1 MVTSVSHLPRARGVE
16 ICKDDREGGG
26 EGRGKGRGG
35 EGEGR
40 LGRYWPPRKRPKSRF
55 FGDDIGLRLV
65 SWLEVD
71 EKIGFPSQFFVWLR
85 PNFEMTDAT
94 AFKAKKKGSNEV

>member
-16 ICKDDREGGG
+16 ICKDDRE
-26 EGRGKGRGG
+26 GRGG

>member
-16 ICKDDREGGG
+16 ICKDDREGGRGGG
-26 EGRGKGRGG
+26 EGRGG